1 MLKSRVLFAFC
12 ALSIA
17 MPAANAGALEDAVEY
32 RQAAMNVFSW
42 NLGHMSA
49 MVKGEVPFDKAAF
62 ARYAED
68 LSIAASLRVLDGFPD
83 DSVSDDSD
91 AKDEIW
97 LDWEDFEA
105 KYGKMREAIDAL
117 TEAARGG
124 DEAAM
129 KAAFKEAGA
138 SCKACHKAFKE

>member
-1 MLKSRVLFAFC
+1 MIKSHVLFTFC
-12 ALSIA
+12 ALS
-17 MPAANAGALEDAVEY
+17 AAIPTVNAGALEDAVEY

-42 NLGHMSA
+42 NLGHMAA

-62 ARYAED
+62 AKHAGD
-68 LSIAASLRVLDGFPD
+68 LSKATSLHVLDGFPE

-97 LDWEDFEA
+97 LDWQDFEA
-105 KYGKMREAIDAL
+105 KYVKMQENVSAL
-117 TEAARGG
+117 NKAAEGG

-129 KAAFKEAGA
+129 TAAFKDAGA
-138 SCKACHKAFKE
+138 SCKACHKAYKN